1 MSNRYKLGQMS
12 NRALCA
18 IDLFCG
24 AGGLS
29 LGLKKA
35 GFSILAGIDS
45 DSACKF
51 PFTSNIG
58 ASFIEADVRNVS
70 GRHLARLYPK
80 GAIRLLAGC
89 APCTPFSP
97 HRRGAVNRAKEEWGL
112 VRQFGR
118 IAGELRP
125 ELVTMENVPRLG
137 SKKVFRD
144 FLRTLSG
151 LGYEVT
157 WRSVYCPTFGIP
169 QHRRRLV
176 VMASRIGAIEVPT
189 GFLTPNRYRTVRQ
202 TIGSLPKVAA
212 GCQDPTDRLH
222 RARMLSELNLRR
234 VRASTPGGTWEDW
247 PKKLRAKCHL
257 KRSGSTYRNVYS
269 RMAWDEPA
277 PTITTLAHNF
287 GTGRFGHPE
296 QDRAITLREAALL
309 QTFPKGF
316 RFVGP
321 DEGVSLVEVG
331 RLIGNAVPPRLAYF
345 IGSEMARVS
354 KRSQLLGE

>member
-1 MSNRYKLGQMS
+1 VY
-12 NRALCA
+12 RALCA

-45 DSACKF
+45 DPTCRF

-58 ASFIEADVRNVS
+58 ASFIEADVRGVS
-70 GRHLARLYPK
+70 GGDLARLYPK
-80 GAIRLLAGC
+80 GAVRLLAGC

-97 HRRGAVNRAKEEWGL
+97 HRRGTSNTTMEEWGL

-118 IAGELRP
+118 IARELRP
-125 ELVTMENVPRLG
+125 DLVTMENVPRLG

-144 FLRTLSG
+144 FLRNLSG
-151 LGYEVT
+151 LGYEVA
-157 WRSVYCPTFGIP
+157 WRSVYCPAFGIP

-176 VMASRIGAIEVPT
+176 LMASLIGAIQVPT
-189 GFLTPNRYRTVRQ
+189 GFLAPGRYPTVRQ
-202 TIGSLPKVAA
+202 TIGSLPRVAA

-222 RARMLSELNLRR
+222 RARALSALNLRR

-247 PKKLRAKCHL
+247 PKELRAKCHL
-257 KRSGSTYRNVYS
+257 KQSGATYRNVYS

-296 QDRAITLREAALL
+296 QNRAITLREAALL
-309 QTFPKGF
+309 QTFPKRF

-321 DEGVSLVEVG
+321 DEEVSLVGVG

-345 IGSEMARVS
+345 IGSEMARVG
-354 KRSQLLGE
+354 RALPRPG